1 MIQVQSKQIIL
12 SIIGIAVL
20 IIAFV
25 GISYATFTTVFK
37 DLQVNGISTGTI
49 SLNLENQ
56 TGALSMKNVMPI
68 SDEVGMTLE
77 GENNVYDF
85 TVQASLSAHTTLNYE
100 IYMEKVN
107 SNGEFLS
114 DSSVRFYL
122 QYLGINGYENTS
134 ITKTP
139 QPFIPLEEMSF
150 LGSKKGSMILYSGT
164 LSNSSN
170 NNLEVQ
176 DKFRLRMWV
185 SQDTIID
192 SVSRYF
198 NVKLSVTAK
207 AI

>member
-122 QYLGINGYENTS
+122 QHLGINGYENTS